1 MSKSANSNCRSA
13 ANSRFDMISIVIPAH
28 NESSVITRTLRA
40 LTTGALP
47 DELDVIVVCNGC
59 TDDTATIAR
68 RFGAP
73 VRVIETSLGN
83 KTHALNLG
91 DQVARAFPR
100 IYVDA
105 DVVVTLSTIRALA
118 ERLEQGGVIAVAP
131 RPYFDLTACSWLV
144 RAFYDIRC
152 RLPSFDEGI
161 GGSGVYA
168 LSEIARRRFNDF
180 PNLVADDTYVR
191 VQFMREERE
200 TLTSVKS
207 IVFAPHTI
215 NDLIA
220 IEARA
225 DFGTFELAR
234 IYPELWKNKGGSNH
248 NTLIG
253 LFKHPLL
260 WPRLLI
266 YWYVRSIAR
275 RKARTRLRTNSFIWE
290 RDQTSRDAARAPDLS
305 SPSR

>member
-1 MSKSANSNCRSA
+1 MDAPTILQRSRVGSA
-13 ANSRFDMISIVIPAH
+13 
-28 NESSVITRTLRA
+28 
-40 LTTGALP
+40 
-47 DELDVIVVCNGC
+47 
-59 TDDTATIAR
+59 
-68 RFGAP
+68 AP
-73 VRVIETSLGN
+73 VRVIETALGN

-118 ERLEQGGVIAVAP
+118 ERLERGDVIAVAP
-131 RPYFDLTACSWLV
+131 RPYFDLTGCSWPV

-152 RLPSFDEGI
+152 RLPSFGEGI

-168 LSEIARRRFNDF
+168 LSEIARRRFDDF

-191 VQFMREERE
+191 VQFKREERE
-200 TLTSVKS
+200 TLTSVRS

-215 NDLIA
+215 NNLIA

-234 IYPELWKNKGGSNH
+234 LYPELWTNKGDSNH
-248 NTLIG
+248 KALMS

-266 YWYVRSIAR
+266 YWYVRAIAR
-275 RKARTRLRTNSFIWE
+275 RKATIRLRTNSFIWE
-290 RDQTSRDAARAPDLS
+290 RDQTSRGTAGGPVSS
-305 SPSR
+305 SP

>member
-1 MSKSANSNCRSA
+1 
-13 ANSRFDMISIVIPAH
+13 MISIIMPAH
-28 NESSVITRTLRA
+28 NESAVIARTLRA
-40 LTTGALP
+40 MTTDALP
-47 DELDVIVVCNGC
+47 NELDVIVVCNGC
-59 TDDTATIAR
+59 TDDTAAIAR
-68 RFGAP
+68 GFGTP
-73 VRVIETSLGN
+73 IRVIETALGN

-118 ERLEQGGVIAVAP
+118 ERLERGGVIAVAP
-131 RPYFDLTACSWLV
+131 RPFFDLTGCSWPV

-152 RLPSFDEGI
+152 RLPSFGEGI

-168 LSEIARRRFNDF
+168 LSQIARRRFNDF
-180 PNLVADDTYVR
+180 PSLVADDTYVR
-191 VQFMREERE
+191 VQFNREERE

-234 IYPELWKNKGGSNH
+234 LYPELWKNKGGSNYK
-248 NTLIG
+248 TLIS

-260 WPRLLI
+260 WPGLLI
-266 YWYVRSIAR
+266 YWCVRAIAR
-275 RKARTRLRTNSFIWE
+275 RKARSRLRTNTFIWE
-290 RDQTSRDAARAPDLS
+290 RDQTSRGAARASDSS

>member
-1 MSKSANSNCRSA
+1 
-13 ANSRFDMISIVIPAH
+13 MISIVIPAH
-28 NESSVITRTLRA
+28 NEGLVIARTLKA
-40 LTTGALP
+40 LTAGALP
-47 DELDVIVVCNGC
+47 DELDVVVVCNGC
-59 TDDTATIAR
+59 KDDTGTIAR
-68 RFGAP
+68 GFGTP
-73 VRVIETSLGN
+73 IRVIETALGN

-91 DQVARAFPR
+91 DKVARAFPR

-118 ERLEQGGVIAVAP
+118 ERLERGGVLAVAP
-131 RPYFDLTACSWLV
+131 RPYFDLTGCSWPV

-152 RLPSFDEGI
+152 RLPSFSEGI

-191 VQFMREERE
+191 VQFKREERE

-234 IYPELWKNKGGSNH
+234 VHPELWTNKADGNYKA
-248 NTLIG
+248 LMC
-253 LFKHPLL
+253 LFKHPSL
-260 WPRLLI
+260 WLRLFI
-266 YWYVRSIAR
+266 YCYVRALAR
-275 RKARTRLRTNSFIWE
+275 RKAKMRLRHNDFIWE
-290 RDQTSRDAARAPDLS
+290 RDLTSRGAAGAPNSS
-305 SPSR
+305 SPSSL

>member
-1 MSKSANSNCRSA
+1 
-13 ANSRFDMISIVIPAH
+13 MISIVIPAH
-28 NESSVITRTLRA
+28 NESLVIARTLKV

-59 TDDTATIAR
+59 TDGTATIAR
-68 RFGAP
+68 GFGTP
-73 VRVIETSLGN
+73 VRVIETALGN

-100 IYVDA
+100 IYIDA
-105 DVVVTLSTIRALA
+105 DVVVTLSTIRTLA
-118 ERLEQGGVIAVAP
+118 DRLKRGGVLAVAP
-131 RPYFDLTACSWLV
+131 RPYFDLTGCSWPV

-152 RLPSFDEGI
+152 RLPSFGEGI

-168 LSEIARRRFNDF
+168 LSEIARRRFNEF

-191 VQFMREERE
+191 VQFKPEERE

-234 IYPELWKNKGGSNH
+234 RYPELWSNKGGNNH
-248 NTLIG
+248 KTLMS
-253 LFKHPLL
+253 LFKHPSL
-260 WPRLLI
+260 WPRLFI
-266 YWYVRSIAR
+266 YGYVRAIAR
-275 RKARTRLRTNSFIWE
+275 RSAKIRLRNNTFIWE
-290 RDQTSRDAARAPDLS
+290 RDQTSRNAAGEPDSS
-305 SPSR
+305 SPSLL